1 MKGFIK
7 NNAVFLSLSLMLLI
21 GIGLALIFVPK
32 GDLHML
38 LCDRHTGA
46 RDIFYRYYTHV
57 AEWFPYIIC
66 VSLLLF
72 GRVGDGL
79 MASSC
84 MVFSALTTQLFK
96 HLINAPRPITW
107 FAANRL
113 GVQLPLVDGVR
124 MNEWYSF
131 PSGHTTSFFALA
143 FVVCIL
149 LTNKLST
156 PKLLSTLNSQLS
168 SIIVQ
173 VSLFILAL
181 LGAYSRIYLSQH
193 FAMDVFGGVVVG
205 LTISVLCFAIFYR
218 SMGQKWYNYRL
229 FSKK

>member
-1 MKGFIK
+1 MKGLIK

-38 LCDRHTGA
+38 LCDRHTGV

-107 FAANRL
+107 FAANL
-113 GVQLPLVDGVR
+113 PDIQLPLVDGVR

-149 LTNKLST
+149 LTRHPRL
-156 PKLLSTLNSQLS
+156 PRIPRILVQLF
-168 SIIVQ
+168 
-173 VSLFILAL
+173 LFVAAT

-218 SMGQKWYNYRL
+218 HMDQKWYNYRL

>member
-1 MKGFIK
+1 MMGFIK

-38 LCDRHTGA
+38 LCDRHTSA

-66 VSLLLF
+66 VSILLF

-96 HLINAPRPITW
+96 HLINAPRPIIW
-107 FAANRL
+107 FAANRPD
-113 GVQLPLVDGVR
+113 VQLPLVDGVR

-149 LTNKLST
+149 LTKEKSQITNHKSQIVLQIILV
-156 PKLLSTLNSQLS
+156 LL
-168 SIIVQ
+168 
-173 VSLFILAL
+173 AA

-218 SMGQKWYNYRL
+218 YMGQKWYNYRL

>member
-1 MKGFIK
+1 MKGLIK

-46 RDIFYRYYTHV
+46 RDSFYRYYTHV

-107 FAANRL
+107 FAANL
-113 GVQLPLVDGVR
+113 PDIQLPLVDGVR

-156 PKLLSTLNSQLS
+156 LTSLLS

-205 LTISVLCFAIFYR
+205 LTISILCFAVFYR
-218 SMGQKWYNYRL
+218 SMDQKWYNYRL